1 MAMKGKKKKGKLHA
15 LAAVDDSAVPPD
27 LPLGAG
33 LDLQR
38 RKPGHGPREQLEEDL
53 LGPGRDAL
61 DVGAR
66 RRVGEQRGVG
76 AEQAPA
82 LEQRAVVAQVERQ
95 VAARVHLHHAVLRV
109 PAARR
114 PALAPPQVG
123 RVGRVQ
129 GRVGLGRVVA
139 GRANAAA
146 WVAVQAVREG
156 GAVRDAD
163 RVRAWSRSVAWHST
177 PRVRKQLA
185 VDDCMRVQRLEIEN
199 GLCTCVEDLLNT
211 CFYAFF
217 FGSWVSFKLLMNSLI
232 SWSKKK
238 RKRQNEQANAVT
250 SDLCTHTDT
259 HTQNSGAALFFFVKK
274 KRELN
279 SRTQL

>member
-66 RRVGEQRGVG
+66 RRVGEQRGVR

-95 VAARVHLHHAVLRV
+95 VAAWVHLHHAVLRV

-129 GRVGLGRVVA
+129 GRVGRVVA

-146 WVAVQAVREG
+146 GVAVQAVREG

-185 VDDCMRVQRLEIEN
+185 VDDCMRVQRL
-199 GLCTCVEDLLNT
+199 
-211 CFYAFF
+211 A
-217 FGSWVSFKLLMNSLI
+217 
-232 SWSKKK
+232 
-238 RKRQNEQANAVT
+238 R
-250 SDLCTHTDT
+250 
-259 HTQNSGAALFFFVKK
+259 
-274 KRELN
+274 
-279 SRTQL
+279 

>member
-1 MAMKGKKKKGKLHA
+1 MAMKGKKKKGKKLHA

-38 RKPGHGPREQLEEDL
+38 RQPGHGPREQLEEDL

-66 RRVGEQRGVG
+66 RRVGEQRGVR

-129 GRVGLGRVVA
+129 GRVGLGRVVP

-185 VDDCMRVQRLEIEN
+185 VDDCMRVQRL
-199 GLCTCVEDLLNT
+199 
-211 CFYAFF
+211 A
-217 FGSWVSFKLLMNSLI
+217 
-232 SWSKKK
+232 
-238 RKRQNEQANAVT
+238 R
-250 SDLCTHTDT
+250 
-259 HTQNSGAALFFFVKK
+259 
-274 KRELN
+274 
-279 SRTQL
+279 